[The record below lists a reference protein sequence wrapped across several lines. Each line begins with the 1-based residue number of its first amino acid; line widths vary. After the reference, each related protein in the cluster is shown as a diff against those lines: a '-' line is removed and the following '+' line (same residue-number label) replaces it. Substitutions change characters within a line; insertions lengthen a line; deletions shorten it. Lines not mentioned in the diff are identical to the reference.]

1 MYIQYM
7 TYSWKIFFI
16 RCVNKSSKCKITT
29 TTKSGCRSCRYN
41 KCLAIGMLPEL
52 VKAKVKKI
60 KSDEDITIV
69 TDEAEYPLEY
79 DPGQEIYIS
88 TF

>member
-1 MYIQYM
+1 
-7 TYSWKIFFI
+7 
-16 RCVNKSSKCKITT
+16 
-29 TTKSGCRSCRYN
+29 
-41 KCLAIGMLPEL
+41 MLPEL

-79 DPGQEIYIS
+79 DAGQEIYIS